1 MKNYVI
7 YNKNEKKS
15 IFENFKRTIIN
26 LVNTHNVF
34 FIIGRLEFDE
44 FIKLVL
50 ILYEKKL
57 EISNDRNKICVAFN
71 DNILTYCYNI
81 IEEDSKDFFYL
92 SNEYDEEEN
101 NNENTSNKIA
111 VFDESTLLQKIL
123 FDPLLIEFNIIILT
137 NIHKR
142 LIKTDLL
149 LSLLK
154 KILTKRNDL
163 CIFIFSDYFIENVL
177 NFFKACNNVHVN
189 NPRKKSSIGPEEEY
203 EKKKDDQI
211 SDIKG
216 TNNLKEDNEIN
227 VTEPKR
233 NKAHKTMHDA
243 AFENFE
249 KNDKVDIIRTG
260 NEFGLKDS
268 RCYKENNI
276 LIKGDVKNLNRSN
289 SNSSVNYSE
298 EHPYWGNRDKLKYK
312 KQIEKKN
319 EQKRKEINCV
329 KNKELNYLINKKKK
343 LTRSRS
349 NTLSSEMS
357 ENGLNILSSSDEIM
371 HTHRSNIKNVCE
383 KNIKIGKNKE
393 RNRDRNKKNVLN
405 CFFVNESKHSLM
417 HNYEEESITKGNA
430 DIDEENEEMS
440 NKLEE
445 WKELAIKL
453 ENIKNPISIF
463 IFHILSNNYYCDDNN
478 YLEKNKQ
485 KEEFDKHIHYL
496 KESCS
501 DYLQTSIMLIKN
513 LYENNKRKKGSNENI
528 LIFLNN
534 EYEIYIVKKGL
545 QSLGIDN
552 IEVIND
558 NTYNYDSRE
567 VRNKIVIIKDI
578 GFSFHKVKY
587 VKYIIDTCFMKDEI
601 YDYELNMTNKY
612 TILCNKNKCEDRR
625 LAYKD
630 SICFRLI
637 TMNDY
642 MDLLND
648 DDIPEILKKDIFY
661 KIFYIKTLGINNIC
675 SFDFVTA
682 PTIKALKKCFEMFY
696 ILNLM
701 DINGNI
707 IDKKL
712 SLLICYLPLKFKY
725 SIFLINSIKHK
736 CVYEVCIIISM
747 LINDP
752 IFVYNNN
759 SSSIKRLKVMRLS
772 LMAEESDILS
782 FYNIFQTFV
791 NAKNK
796 KKYCH
801 DNFLNYTSLK
811 KAERFF
817 NKLKYILQK
826 FGIPM
831 EKCEN
836 VENIFKAKISSFY
849 YNVAKVVNDNK
860 YKLLNKK
867 SENILFSLDPLSI
880 LNESNHT
887 ERKFIVYIDLHS
899 NNDSEIFMKHAS
911 IIDALW
917 LTSVCPRYFSNK
929 HMQAIQEL
937 K

>member
-26 LVNTHNVF
+26 LLNTHNVF
-34 FIIGRLEFDE
+34 FIIGRLKFDE

-92 SNEYDEEEN
+92 SSEYDEEEN
-101 NNENTSNKIA
+101 DNSNTSNKIA

-137 NIHKR
+137 NTHKR

-163 CIFIFSDYFIENVL
+163 HIFIFSDYFIENVL
-177 NFFKACNNVHVN
+177 NFFKSCNSVHVS
-189 NPRKKSSIGPEEEY
+189 NPGKKTSIGSEKEY

-211 SDIKG
+211 RGMQI
-216 TNNLKEDNEIN
+216 TNNLKEDSGIN
-227 VTEPKR
+227 VAEPKR
-233 NKAHKTMHDA
+233 DEAHKRICDV

-249 KNDKVDIIRTG
+249 KNDKVDIIRKG
-260 NEFGLKDS
+260 NESELKDS
-268 RCYKENNI
+268 RFYKEN
-276 LIKGDVKNLNRSN
+276 VKNSGRSN
-289 SNSSVNYSE
+289 SNSSDNYSE
-298 EHPYWGNRDKLKYK
+298 EHVYWGNRDKIKYK
-312 KQIEKKN
+312 KQNEKKS
-319 EQKRKEINCV
+319 ERERKEINCV
-329 KNKELNYLINKKKK
+329 KNKELNYLINNKKK

-357 ENGLNILSSSDEIM
+357 ENGLNALSSSDEIM
-371 HTHRSNIKNVCE
+371 YTHSSNVKNVCE
-383 KNIKIGKNKE
+383 KKMQIGKNKE
-393 RNRDRNKKNVLN
+393 QNKDRNKKNVLN

-417 HNYEEESITKGNA
+417 YNYEEEEITKGNT
-430 DIDEENEEMS
+430 DIDNEEMGS
-440 NKLEE
+440 KLEE
-445 WKELAIKL
+445 WKELTSNL
-453 ENIKNPISIF
+453 EKIKNPISIF
-463 IFHILSNNYYCDDNN
+463 IFHILPNNYYYDDNCV
-478 YLEKNKQ
+478 EKNKQ

-558 NTYNYDSRE
+558 NTYNYDSLE
-567 VRNKIVIIKDI
+567 VRNQIVIIKDI

-601 YDYELNMTNKY
+601 YDYDLNMTNKY

-725 SIFLINSIKHK
+725 SIFLINSIKYK

-782 FYNIFQTFV
+782 FYNIFQSFV
-791 NAKNK
+791 DAKNK

-817 NKLKYILQK
+817 NKLKYILNK

-836 VENIFKAKISSFY
+836 IESIFKAKISSFY

-887 ERKFIVYIDLHS
+887 ERKFIVYIDLYS

-917 LTSVCPRYFSNK
+917 LTSVCPIYFSNK
-929 HMQAIQEL
+929 HMKAIQQLE
-937 K
+937 